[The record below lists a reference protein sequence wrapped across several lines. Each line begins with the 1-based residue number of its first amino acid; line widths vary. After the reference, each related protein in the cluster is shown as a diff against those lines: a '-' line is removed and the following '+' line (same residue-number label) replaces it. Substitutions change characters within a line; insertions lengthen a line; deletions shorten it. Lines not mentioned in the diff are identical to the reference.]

1 MATKI
6 SLPNAVC
13 RQALTSGELLVKGLA
28 LSFCA
33 RAWSSG
39 GLEVGGAVTTGVGG
53 VVMTGVGGVVM
64 TGVGGVVMTG
74 VGGVVMTGVGGVVMT
89 GVDREA
95 SLVVL
100 DGASDPQAD
109 TIKRRQPAAKA
120 VRSSGIKPSPCL
132 QKVDQQ

>member
-1 MATKI
+1 VT
-6 SLPNAVC
+6 
-13 RQALTSGELLVKGLA
+13 TG
-28 LSFCA
+28 
-33 RAWSSG
+33 
-39 GLEVGGAVTTGVGG
+39 VGGAVTTGVGG
-53 VVMTGVGGVVM
+53 AVMTGVGGTVM
-64 TGVGGVVMTG
+64 TGVGGTVMTG
-74 VGGVVMTGVGGVVMT
+74 VGGTVMT

-109 TIKRRQPAAKA
+109 RTKKRQLAAKA

>member
-1 MATKI
+1 
-6 SLPNAVC
+6 
-13 RQALTSGELLVKGLA
+13 
-28 LSFCA
+28 
-33 RAWSSG
+33 
-39 GLEVGGAVTTGVGG
+39 VGGT
-53 VVMTGVGGVVM
+53 
-64 TGVGGVVMTG
+64 
-74 VGGVVMTGVGGVVMT
+74 VMT

-109 TIKRRQPAAKA
+109 RTKKRQLAAKA

>member
-64 TGVGGVVMTG
+64 AGVRGVGLAGVGGLVR
-74 VGGVVMTGVGGVVMT
+74 T
-89 GVDREA
+89 GVDREGP
-95 SLVVL
+95 LVVL
-100 DGASDPQAD
+100 EGVSDPQAD
-109 TIKRRQPAAKA
+109 TIKRRQRAAKA
-120 VRSSGIKPSPCL
+120 VRSSGSKPSPCL

>member
-64 TGVGGVVMTG
+64 TGV
-74 VGGVVMTGVGGVVMT
+74 
-89 GVDREA
+89 DREA

-132 QKVDQQ
+132 Q

>member
-64 TGVGGVVMTG
+64 TGV
-74 VGGVVMTGVGGVVMT
+74 
-89 GVDREA
+89 DREA

>member
-74 VGGVVMTGVGGVVMT
+74 VGGVVMTGV
-89 GVDREA
+89 DREA

>member
-53 VVMTGVGGVVM
+53 VVMTGV
-64 TGVGGVVMTG
+64 
-74 VGGVVMTGVGGVVMT
+74 
-89 GVDREA
+89 DREA

>member
-1 MATKI
+1 M
-6 SLPNAVC
+6 
-13 RQALTSGELLVKGLA
+13 
-28 LSFCA
+28 
-33 RAWSSG
+33 
-39 GLEVGGAVTTGVGG
+39 TTGVGG
-53 VVMTGVGGVVM
+53 AVMTGVGGVVM
-64 TGVGGVVMTG
+64 TGVGGTMMTG
-74 VGGVVMTGVGGVVMT
+74 VGGTVMT

-109 TIKRRQPAAKA
+109 RTKKRQLAAKA